1 MNARLRPLGRRQSPH
16 NGRAVG
22 GRPIRVPRDV
32 NSVRAML
39 RRHLREE
46 GHRMQDLAEAWGC
59 KPGNVYDY
67 FCEDRPFSPQHI
79 EACIAFLKL
88 DEFDAAELRLQ
99 GAREAGWKIDAKYLL
114 GDVDG

>member
-1 MNARLRPLGRRQSPH
+1 MAEGAALRRQGPH

-22 GRPIRVPRDV
+22 GRPIRVPRQV

-46 GHRMQDLAEAWGC
+46 GRRMQDLAPAWKC
-59 KPGNVYDY
+59 SKGNVYDY
-67 FCEDRPFSPQHI
+67 FWSQRPFSPQHI
-79 EACIAFLKL
+79 EAAIEFLQL

-99 GAREAGWKIDAKYLL
+99 GAREAGWRIDTKHLL
-114 GDVDG
+114 EDQDGCG